1 MLNVVPLVRCR
12 AVVSASLF
20 GASTGYPSRRCS
32 TAFCIQID
40 EVKVAPEAW
49 CDALVA
55 IRRAFAKDGLE
66 EQAHPLAGQVQMELS
81 DPLISVHDCFDQ

>member
-66 EQAHPLAGQVQMELS
+66 E
-81 DPLISVHDCFDQ
+81 